1 MASSAT
7 VERDRPGMGGGGG
20 ASAASAGALPLGVGD
35 GGGSGEGGAG
45 AGAGG
50 DGVGGGGG
58 SGLGGGASPGVGGAG
73 GVARPSHRLRLFG
86 SSSSSSNSMVGA
98 AVSPAACGAS
108 SCGDLRSPG
117 RGCAGGDG
125 AVGVAGG
132 ASPAGLDSPE
142 SCRLIL
148 THMLEDEQLRQLC
161 DVRLVAG
168 NEAFSAHRAVL
179 AAASPVFRAMFVS
192 DMKERTAAEVTLHGV
207 HPRSLRVALQF
218 IYTAHARI
226 EDEDEALLALDAAR
240 MYNLDTLERF
250 VEGYLI
256 SRLSVGNALALL
268 SSAEHFTL
276 FDLQTACQSVME
288 KHFEEL
294 GRSAP
299 FLECPVELLR
309 QLLSS
314 EQLVIRSEANVF
326 EAVVRWVEHA
336 PAARAD
342 QMESLL
348 ELVHFSDMSDTDLA
362 LVSHSVTACRS
373 SRFRERLLK
382 TVLVARAA
390 SPFSLSSL
398 LRSGSHLKPRK
409 RSDRAFSFAHV
420 LCGAS
425 AAHAV
430 ATHTEEEQYTPW
442 ALEQSGEVL
451 VRLKV
456 YVNGYGKAR
465 GEYISVYLQ
474 ARSASKRETIDK
486 TASFDIFILNRKNP
500 AASISYSSQHYF
512 TATSDH
518 WGFHWALALPRLR
531 DPSQGFVD
539 EATDSL
545 VVGATVYGLAPSLPQ

>member
-1 MASSAT
+1 MASSAA
-7 VERDRPGMGGGGG
+7 VERDRTGLGGG
-20 ASAASAGALPLGVGD
+20 AAADAAATVPHVNVAA
-35 GGGSGEGGAG
+35 GGGSGG
-45 AGAGG
+45 
-50 DGVGGGGG
+50 GGGGG
-58 SGLGGGASPGVGGAG
+58 SGGGSGGGGSGGGSGDGGGAATSGGGGGVGSG
-73 GVARPSHRLRLFG
+73 RPGNRLRLFA
-86 SSSSSSNSMVGA
+86 SSSSSSSSMVGSA
-98 AVSPAACGAS
+98 ASPATGACGAS
-108 SCGDLRSPG
+108 SCGDVRSPG
-117 RGCAGGDG
+117 RGCAGGSGAAGDG
-125 AVGVAGG
+125 GAGG
-132 ASPAGLDSPE
+132 GAGLDSPE
-142 SCRLIL
+142 SCRAIL

-168 NEAFSAHRAVL
+168 NEAFAAHRAVL

-192 DMKERTAAEVTLHGV
+192 DMKERHAAEVTLHGV

-256 SRLSVGNALALL
+256 SRLSVTNALALL

-276 FDLQTACQSVME
+276 FDLQSACQSVME
-288 KHFEEL
+288 KNFEEL
-294 GRSAP
+294 GRSTP
-299 FLECPVELLR
+299 FLDCPVDLLR
-309 QLLSS
+309 QLLAS

-342 QMESLL
+342 QMEALL
-348 ELVHFSDMSDTDLA
+348 ELVHFADMSDTDLA

-382 TVLVARAA
+382 TVLVARAS

-451 VRLKV
+451 LRLKV

-486 TASFDIFILNRKNP
+486 TAAFDIFILNRKNP

-518 WGFHWALALPRLR
+518 WGFHRALALPRLR

-545 VVGATVYGLAPSLPQ
+545 VVGATVYL